1 MFNHILHIF
10 AKGYFYNTGIAEP
23 AAAWLIKERGIIG
36 TGLDAMSM
44 DPGDV
49 SSSKDFKAHRTLLGN
64 KVWIIENVGDKL
76 AQLPPRGFYVLAM
89 PYKLKGGS
97 GAPTRLVAVLGYEG
111 ESPAGAN
118 AIKVNSILLSI
129 VSVFLLATKF

>member
-1 MFNHILHIF
+1 MS
-10 AKGYFYNTGIAEP
+10 NTLGISEP
-23 AAAWLIKERGIIG
+23 AAAWLIKEREIVG

-44 DPGDV
+44 DPGDLT
-49 SSSKDFKAHRTLLGN
+49 SILDARAHRTLLGN

-111 ESPAGAN
+111 VLDAGAN
-118 AIKVNSILLSI
+118 TTQINCFLFGL
-129 VSVFLLATKF
+129 VSVILIAFNF